1 MFVVYR
7 TKITPSRV
15 VVRYFLFSFS
25 SFDEKIKF
33 LEKEKSMKEILKEFI
48 SHQIRS
54 NCFENI
60 PLTTKRIKE
69 CYQGASNSKIFDELW
84 MLENLGIICIK
95 QAARSNKLFNNRKNW
110 IKRKQSICR
119 YVIDILKPEYF
130 DVATV
135 SETDWAIKAFVD
147 TEKWDFVLQFNG
159 IDEDIRIDLKPRKGN
174 EKSLL
179 MYFWERAQNNANE
192 WCECCSNDK
201 DENKNKHLFADSRT
215 SINAFFERFCKELKL
230 FFIKLEK
237 GGYKVKFTPIIRPQS
252 LKDEDVNEF
261 IFFCGT
267 ESDIHYKCKFDENG
281 KFLGW
286 HKC

>member
-1 MFVVYR
+1 
-7 TKITPSRV
+7 
-15 VVRYFLFSFS
+15 
-25 SFDEKIKF
+25 
-33 LEKEKSMKEILKEFI
+33 MKEILKEFI

-179 MYFWERAQNNANE
+179 MYFGNE
-192 WCECCSNDK
+192 LKIMQMNGVNVVVTIKMKTKINICLRILV
-201 DENKNKHLFADSRT
+201 HRLMHFL
-215 SINAFFERFCKELKL
+215 NAF
-230 FFIKLEK
+230 
-237 GGYKVKFTPIIRPQS
+237 VKS
-252 LKDEDVNEF
+252 
-261 IFFCGT
+261 
-267 ESDIHYKCKFDENG
+267 
-281 KFLGW
+281 
-286 HKC
+286 

>member
-1 MFVVYR
+1 
-7 TKITPSRV
+7 
-15 VVRYFLFSFS
+15 
-25 SFDEKIKF
+25 
-33 LEKEKSMKEILKEFI
+33 MKQILKEFI
-48 SHQIRS
+48 STQIRS

-69 CYQGASNSKIFDELW
+69 CYQGVSNSKIFDELW

-130 DVATV
+130 NVATI

-147 TEKWDFVLQFNG
+147 TEEWDFVLQFNG
-159 IDEDIRIDLKPRKGN
+159 IDEDVRIDLKPRKGHQ
-174 EKSLL
+174 KSLL
-179 MYFWERAQNNANE
+179 MHFWERAQNNPNE
-192 WCECCSNDK
+192 WCECGGD
-201 DENKNKHLFADSRT
+201 NKNLFAKPYT
-215 SINAFFERFCKELKL
+215 SISSFFGRFCKELQQY
-230 FFIKLEK
+230 FIEIQK
-237 GGYKVKFTPIIRPQS
+237 GGYKARFTPIIYPQV
-252 LKDEDVNEF
+252 LKTKGIKEFVFFGGTDV
-261 IFFCGT
+261 
-267 ESDIHYKCKFDENG
+267 DAHYKCKFDEND

>member
-1 MFVVYR
+1 
-7 TKITPSRV
+7 
-15 VVRYFLFSFS
+15 
-25 SFDEKIKF
+25 
-33 LEKEKSMKEILKEFI
+33 MKEILKEFI

-69 CYQGASNSKIFDELW
+69 YYQDVSNSKIFDELW

-130 DVATV
+130 NVTTV

-147 TEKWDFVLQFNG
+147 TEEWDFVLQFNG
-159 IDEDIRIDLKPRKGN
+159 VDKDVRIDLKPRKGN

-201 DENKNKHLFADSRT
+201 DENKNKHLLADSRT
-215 SINAFFERFCKELKL
+215 SINAFFQRFCKKL
-230 FFIKLEK
+230 QPFFIEFER
-237 GGYKVKFTPIIRPQS
+237 GGYKARFTPVIYPQV
-252 LKDEDVNEF
+252 LTAKGIKEFVFLGGTDIDV
-261 IFFCGT
+261 
-267 ESDIHYKCKFDENG
+267 HYKCKFDENG
-281 KFLGW
+281 NFIGW

>member
-1 MFVVYR
+1 
-7 TKITPSRV
+7 
-15 VVRYFLFSFS
+15 
-25 SFDEKIKF
+25 
-33 LEKEKSMKEILKEFI
+33 MKGILREYI
-48 SHQIRS
+48 SQQIRS
-54 NCFENI
+54 NCFDNI

-69 CYQGASNSKIFDELW
+69 CYQDVSNSKIFDELW

-95 QAARSNKLFNNRKNW
+95 QAAHSNKLFNNRKNW

-119 YVIDILKPEYF
+119 YIIDILKPEYF
-130 DVATV
+130 NVTPV
-135 SETDWAIKAFVD
+135 SASDWAIKAFVD

-159 IDEDIRIDLKPRKGN
+159 IDEDVRIDLKPRKGN

-215 SINAFFERFCKELKL
+215 SIKAFFERFCKELQSY
-230 FFIKLEK
+230 FIKFK
-237 GGYKVKFTPIIRPQS
+237 TGGYEARFTPIIRPQS

-261 IFFCGT
+261 ILAEQILMFTINASLMRMVILSVGI
-267 ESDIHYKCKFDENG
+267 SADILDYFVKMLWLTGMFP
-281 KFLGW
+281 L
-286 HKC
+286 

>member
-1 MFVVYR
+1 
-7 TKITPSRV
+7 
-15 VVRYFLFSFS
+15 
-25 SFDEKIKF
+25 
-33 LEKEKSMKEILKEFI
+33 MKEILKEFI

-159 IDEDIRIDLKPRKGN
+159 IDAEIRINLKPTKGYP
-174 EKSLL
+174 KSLL
-179 MYFWERAQNNANE
+179 RDFWEQAQNKVNE
-192 WCECCSNDK
+192 WCECP
-201 DENKNKHLFADSRT
+201 FAKPHT
-215 SINAFFERFCKELKL
+215 SISTFFGRFCKELQP
-230 FFIKLEK
+230 FFIEFEK
-237 GGYKVKFTPIIRPQS
+237 GGYKARFTSVIYP
-252 LKDEDVNEF
+252 DVLRTKKVSDF
-261 IFFCGT
+261 IFWRA
-267 ESDIHYKCKFDENG
+267 SKNKRQHYKCEFDENG

-286 HKC
+286 HRC

>member
-1 MFVVYR
+1 
-7 TKITPSRV
+7 
-15 VVRYFLFSFS
+15 
-25 SFDEKIKF
+25 
-33 LEKEKSMKEILKEFI
+33 MKEILKEFI

-69 CYQGASNSKIFDELW
+69 CYQGVSNSKIFDELLI
-84 MLENLGIICIK
+84 LENLGIICIK
-95 QAARSNKLFNNRKNW
+95 QAARSRKSYKDREKW
-110 IKRKQSICR
+110 LQWKHKICR
-119 YVIDILKPEYF
+119 YIFDILKPEYF
-130 DVATV
+130 NAT
-135 SETDWAIKAFVD
+135 SASASDWAIKAYVD

-159 IDEDIRIDLKPRKGN
+159 IDENVRIDLKPKKGHQ
-174 EKSLL
+174 KSLL
-179 MYFWERAQNNANE
+179 MYFWERVQNNANE
-192 WCECCSNDK
+192 WCECASNDEE
-201 DENKNKHLFADSRT
+201 ENKTKHLFADSHT
-215 SINAFFERFCKELKL
+215 SIDAFFQRFCKELKP

-237 GGYKVKFTPIIRPQS
+237 GGYKVKFTPIIRPHS